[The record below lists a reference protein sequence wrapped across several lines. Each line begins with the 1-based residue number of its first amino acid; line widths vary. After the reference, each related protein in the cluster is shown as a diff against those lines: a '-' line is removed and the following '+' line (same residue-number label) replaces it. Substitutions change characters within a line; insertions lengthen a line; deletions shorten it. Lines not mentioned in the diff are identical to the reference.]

1 MYPVKEHYLE
11 DILAKL
17 GKHQYHFGTAPRGE
31 GTPAPSAVAPGLSFR
46 TPSFPAEMARIGPA

>member
-17 GKHQYHFGTAPRGE
+17 GKHQYPHRHRHHEVRDT
-31 GTPAPSAVAPGLSFR
+31 TPGSGAFLWIPSSLS
-46 TPSFPAEMARIGPA
+46 S